1 MVDFTLDSRT
11 GPKTRWLGFCVC
23 GWGCRP
29 ALAREVLDSATR
41 HEREASGEEQHEVEI
56 RFSVTGGNGTRTDP
70 ILSNTAGLAG
80 DPMPLRLP
88 VVRLAS

>member
-1 MVDFTLDSRT
+1 MAEFTLDSRT
-11 GPKTRWLGFCVC
+11 GPKTRWIGFCVC

-56 RFSVTGGNGTRTDP
+56 RFSVTGGSRARSSANPSRMVPRTDP
-70 ILSNTAGLAG
+70 ILSNI
-80 DPMPLRLP
+80 
-88 VVRLAS
+88 